1 MTDEPVTGVPG
12 VSDAHL
18 MSVRSV
24 GDLAAVLRHLRR
36 REARVRGG
44 PQLTYRA
51 LAEQTGWSRTM
62 IGNYLSG
69 KTVPPT
75 DRFDALARLLGATG
89 RELGMLATVRDRVEE
104 RQRLTADPAQ
114 SAKPAETA
122 DAYMADDNGEAME
135 APLTPAELAPS
146 GQERGTASPVPT
158 NVPSPLTRLIGRDE
172 EAAAIQ
178 ALVLRADVRVIT
190 IVGAPG
196 IGKSRL
202 STHVAATVA
211 PTFPDGVWYVPL
223 EPISD
228 AELVVPTIAKVLG
241 VKESTGQPLL
251 QSLRE
256 FLRQRRLLLLL
267 DNFEH
272 VLEAA
277 PAVAEILTVCP
288 GVKVLAT
295 SRAGLHI
302 RGEWLWP
309 VSPLAAPETG
319 PWVSLESAAQFP
331 AVELFV
337 DRARAVQPTFALSE
351 TNAGDVCRIC
361 ADLDG
366 LPLAIELVA
375 ARSRTLTPAELVD
388 RLGDR
393 LALLTDGPR
402 DVPPH
407 QRTLRGT
414 IDWSYH
420 LLSPAEQVVFA
431 WLSVFVGG
439 CSLHAAEEVAGP
451 ADLPVPVAD
460 AVAALA
466 DKNLLRIEE
475 GPDGQ
480 RYAVMLA
487 TIREYA
493 LERLESSGDAGP
505 IRERWAAYYL
515 ELAQTATEQLG
526 GEQQGRWLRQLD
538 AEQHNLRAVL
548 GWYTE
553 HGNAGD
559 ALRMIA
565 ASWRFWHIRFRQA
578 EGLRW
583 VEQVLTMPGHQ
594 DERVRAEVLCGA
606 GWLAVDQYDR
616 GLANSFFTES
626 LAAYRK
632 LGDQRGMADALHG
645 VGTVELCDGDAGQAA
660 SLFEESLHHYREAGD
675 DEGVAWSLDHVGSAI
690 LELGSYG
697 MAEQHFAEAL
707 VIFRRLR
714 HSWGMALALH
724 HLGLS
729 ALALGRCTDARGV
742 FDEALAIFTE
752 LDNSWGVA
760 ICLLYLGHVAL
771 DSGEHDTAEANF
783 AQALHASYAQA
794 DRPGAARALA
804 GLASLAVSEG
814 NLVRAAQLFRRA
826 ETLAEASGIRMN
838 PATRARYERDTEL
851 VRSMLGSGP
860 PATLMKPRL
869 AVRSCPSSSGI
880 AAGARPGA
888 PSLACLLPQGTG
900 MSHGTGKAGRARGD
914 SLYHGRVVGGG
925 GGAGVATP
933 GSSRSACGDV
943 LSRTFDG

>member
-1 MTDEPVTGVPG
+1 MTDKPVTGGPG
-12 VSDAHL
+12 APDGRL

-36 REARVRGG
+36 REARARGG
-44 PQLTYRA
+44 PQLSYRA
-51 LAEQTGWSRTM
+51 LAGMTGWSRTM

-89 RELGMLATVRDRVEE
+89 PELGMLATVRDRVEE
-104 RQRLTADPAQ
+104 RQRLTADPVQ
-114 SAKPAETA
+114 SAEPADTA
-122 DAYMADDNGEAME
+122 SAGMADDHGAAVE
-135 APLTPAELAPS
+135 APLPPAELALS
-146 GQERGTASPVPT
+146 SRERGTGSPVPS

-178 ALVLRADVRVIT
+178 ALVLRADVRLIT

-202 STHVAATVA
+202 ATHAAAMVA

-223 EPISD
+223 EPIGD
-228 AELVVPTIAKVLG
+228 AELVVSAIAKALG
-241 VKESTGQPLL
+241 VKESTGRPLL

-256 FLRQRRLLLLL
+256 FLRQRRLVLLL

-277 PAVAEILTVCP
+277 PAIAEILTACP

-309 VSPLAAPETG
+309 VSPLAAPG
-319 PWVSLESAAQFP
+319 NGRRVSLAAAARFP

-337 DRARAVQPTFALSE
+337 DRARAVQPTFTLTE
-351 TNAGDVCRIC
+351 TNVGDVCRIC

-388 RLGDR
+388 RLVDR
-393 LALLTDGPR
+393 LALLTNGPR
-402 DVPPH
+402 DLPPH

-439 CSLHAAEEVAGP
+439 CSLRAAEEVAGP

-466 DKNLLRIEE
+466 DKNLLRIDE

-493 LERLESSGDAGP
+493 LERLAGSGDEGP
-505 IRERWAAYYL
+505 IRARWAAFYL
-515 ELAQTATEQLG
+515 ELAQTANEQLG
-526 GEQQGRWLRQLD
+526 GERQGRWLRQLD

-553 HGNAGD
+553 HGNIRD

-583 VEQVLTMPGHQ
+583 MERVLAMPGPY
-594 DERVRAEVLCGA
+594 DERVRAQVLCGA

-616 GLANSFFTES
+616 GLAESFFTES
-626 LAAYRK
+626 LTAYRK
-632 LGDQRGMADALHG
+632 LGDQRGMAGALHG
-645 VGTVELCDGDAGQAA
+645 VGTVALADGDAGQAA
-660 SLFEESLHHYREAGD
+660 SLFEESLHHFREAGD
-675 DEGVAWSLDHVGSAI
+675 EEGVAWSLDHVGSAT
-690 LELGSYG
+690 LELGGYAL
-697 MAEQHFAEAL
+697 AEQHFAEGL
-707 VIFRRLR
+707 IIFRRLR

-729 ALALGRCTDARGV
+729 ALALGRYADAHDR

-760 ICLLYLGHVAL
+760 ICLLHLGHVAL
-771 DSGEHDTAEANF
+771 GGGEHDTAARYF
-783 AQALHASYAQA
+783 TQALQASEAQA

-814 NLVRAAQLFRRA
+814 NLVRAARLFRRA

-851 VRSMLGSGP
+851 IRGVLDGGP
-860 PATLMKPRL
+860 TATLMN
-869 AVRSCPSSSGI
+869 
-880 AAGARPGA
+880 
-888 PSLACLLPQGTG
+888 
-900 MSHGTGKAGRARGD
+900 HG
-914 SLYHGRVVGGG
+914 
-925 GGAGVATP
+925 
-933 GSSRSACGDV
+933 
-943 LSRTFDG
+943 

>member
-1 MTDEPVTGVPG
+1 
-12 VSDAHL
+12 

-36 REARVRGG
+36 REARARGR
-44 PQLTYRA
+44 PQLTYRE
-51 LAEQTGWSRTM
+51 LAEMTGWSRTM

-104 RQRLTADPAQ
+104 RQRLPADPAQ
-114 SAKPAETA
+114 SGESAEAAEPAESA
-122 DAYMADDNGEAME
+122 DAGVTDDDADA
-135 APLTPAELAPS
+135 ALSPAELAAS
-146 GQERGTASPVPT
+146 GQERPPGSPVPS

-172 EAAAIQ
+172 EAAAIE
-178 ALVLRADVRVIT
+178 ALLLRADVRLIT
-190 IVGAPG
+190 VVGAPG

-202 STHVAATVA
+202 TTHVAAMAT

-228 AELVVPTIAKVLG
+228 AELVVPAIAKTLG
-241 VKESTGQPLL
+241 VKESAGQPLS
-251 QSLRE
+251 QSLLE
-256 FLRQRRLLLLL
+256 FLRPRRLVLLL

-277 PAVAEILTVCP
+277 PAVAEILTACP
-288 GVKVLAT
+288 DVKVLAT

-309 VSPLAAPETG
+309 VSPLAAPG
-319 PWVSLESAAQFP
+319 NGWRANLMAAARFP

-337 DRARAVQPTFALSE
+337 DRARAVQPTFALTE
-351 TNAGDVCRIC
+351 TNVGDVCRIC

-375 ARSRTLTPAELVD
+375 ARSRTLTPAELVE

-393 LALLTDGPR
+393 LALVTDGPR

-439 CSLHAAEEVAGP
+439 CSLRAAEEVAGP

-480 RYAVMLA
+480 RFVVMLA

-493 LERLESSGDAGP
+493 LERLACSGDEDP
-505 IRERWAAYYL
+505 IRERWAAFYL
-515 ELAQTATEQLG
+515 GLSQTATEHLD

-538 AEQHNLRAVL
+538 AEQHNLHAVL
-548 GWYTE
+548 GWYTD

-559 ALRMIA
+559 ALRMLA

-583 VEQVLTMPGHQ
+583 VDQVLAMPGQH
-594 DERVRAEVLCGA
+594 DEPVRAQVLCGA

-616 GLANSFFTES
+616 ALANRFFTES

-645 VGTVELCDGDAGQAA
+645 VGTVAQADGDAGQAA
-660 SLFEESLHHYREAGD
+660 ALFEESLHRYREAGVE
-675 DEGVAWSLDHVGSAI
+675 EGVAWSLDHIGSATM
-690 LELGSYG
+690 ELGGYAL
-697 MAEQHFAEAL
+697 AEQRFAEGL

-714 HSWGMALALH
+714 HSWGIALALH

-729 ALALGRCTDARGV
+729 ALALGRYSDARDQ
-742 FDEALAIFTE
+742 FDEALAIFTD

-771 DSGEHDTAEANF
+771 GSGEHDTAAGYF
-783 AQALHASYAQA
+783 TQALHASEAQA

-814 NLVRAAQLFRRA
+814 NLVRAASLFRRA
-826 ETLAEASGIRMN
+826 EALAEASGIRMN
-838 PATRARYERDTEL
+838 PATRARYEHDTEL
-851 VRSMLGSGP
+851 VRGMLGTGP
-860 PATLMKPRL
+860 TPTL
-869 AVRSCPSSSGI
+869 SNHS
-880 AAGARPGA
+880 
-888 PSLACLLPQGTG
+888 
-900 MSHGTGKAGRARGD
+900 
-914 SLYHGRVVGGG
+914 
-925 GGAGVATP
+925 
-933 GSSRSACGDV
+933 
-943 LSRTFDG
+943 

>member
-1 MTDEPVTGVPG
+1 MTDTPVTDGPG
-12 VSDAHL
+12 APDAHL
-18 MSVRSV
+18 MSVRSAA
-24 GDLAAVLRHLRR
+24 DLAAVLRHLRR
-36 REARVRGG
+36 REARARGG

-51 LAEQTGWSRTM
+51 LAEMTGWSRTM
-62 IGNYLSG
+62 IGSYLSG

-89 RELGMLATVRDRVEE
+89 RELGILATVRDRVEE

-114 SAKPAETA
+114 PAEPDDTVGG
-122 DAYMADDNGEAME
+122 ADDGGEGAE
-135 APLTPAELAPS
+135 APLAPARLVAP
-146 GQERGTASPVPT
+146 GQERGMGSPVPS

-178 ALVLRADVRVIT
+178 SLVLRADVRLIT

-202 STHVAATVA
+202 ATHAAALVA
-211 PTFPDGVWYVPL
+211 PEFPDGVWYVPL

-228 AELVVPTIAKVLG
+228 AELVVPAIAKVLG

-256 FLRQRRLLLLL
+256 FLRQRRLVLLL

-277 PAVAEILTVCP
+277 PAVAEILTACP

-295 SRAGLHI
+295 SRAGLHV

-309 VSPLAAPETG
+309 VSPLAAPG
-319 PWVSLESAAQFP
+319 DGLVSLTAASRFP
-331 AVELFV
+331 AVELFA
-337 DRARAVQPTFALSE
+337 DRALAVRPTFALTE
-351 TNAGDVCRIC
+351 ANVGDVCRIC

-375 ARSRTLTPAELVD
+375 ALSRTLTPAELVD

-393 LALLTDGPR
+393 LALLTNGPR
-402 DVPPH
+402 DLPPH
-407 QRTLRGT
+407 QRTLRDT

-439 CSLHAAEEVAGP
+439 CSLRAVQEVAGP
-451 ADLPVPVAD
+451 ADLPVPVAE

-466 DKNLLRIEE
+466 DKNLLRVEE

-493 LERLESSGDAGP
+493 LERLACSGDEGP

-515 ELAQTATEQLG
+515 GLAQAATGQLG

-553 HGNAGD
+553 QGNAGD

-583 VEQVLTMPGHQ
+583 VEQALAMPGHH
-594 DERVRAEVLCGA
+594 DERVRAQVLCGA

-616 GLANSFFTES
+616 RRADGFFTES
-626 LAAYRK
+626 LTVYRK
-632 LGDQRGMADALHG
+632 LGDQCGMADALHG
-645 VGTVELCDGDAGQAA
+645 VGTVARADGDAAQAA
-660 SLFEESLHHYREAGD
+660 ALFEESLHLYREAGD
-675 DEGVAWSLDHVGSAI
+675 EEGVAWSLDHVGGAA
-690 LELGSYG
+690 LELDDYAL
-697 MAEQHFAEAL
+697 AEQHFAEGL
-707 VIFRRLR
+707 SIFRRLR
-714 HSWGMALALH
+714 HSWGIALGLH

-729 ALALGRCTDARGV
+729 ALALGRYSDARDQ
-742 FDEALAIFTE
+742 FDEALPIFTE
-752 LDNSWGVA
+752 LDNSWGIA
-760 ICLLYLGHVAL
+760 ICLLHLGHVAL
-771 DSGEHDTAEANF
+771 GRGEHGTAAGYF
-783 AQALHASYAQA
+783 TRALHASYAQA

-814 NLVRAAQLFRRA
+814 DLVRAAGLFRRA

-838 PATRARYERDTEL
+838 PATRARYERDSEL
-851 VRSMLGSGP
+851 VRGLLDSVP
-860 PATLMKPRL
+860 TATL
-869 AVRSCPSSSGI
+869 
-880 AAGARPGA
+880 
-888 PSLACLLPQGTG
+888 TN
-900 MSHGTGKAGRARGD
+900 HG
-914 SLYHGRVVGGG
+914 
-925 GGAGVATP
+925 
-933 GSSRSACGDV
+933 
-943 LSRTFDG
+943 

>member
-1 MTDEPVTGVPG
+1 MTNEPATSGPGVP
-12 VSDAHL
+12 DAHL
-18 MSVRSV
+18 LSVRSI

-36 REARVRGG
+36 REARARGG
-44 PQLTYRA
+44 PQLTYRE
-51 LAEQTGWSRTM
+51 LAEMTGWSRTM

-75 DRFDALARLLGATG
+75 DRFDALARLLGANG

-104 RQRLTADPAQ
+104 WQRLTVDPAQ
-114 SAKPAETA
+114 SAEPAETA
-122 DAYMADDNGEAME
+122 DDGLADDSGEAVE
-135 APLTPAELAPS
+135 ASVPPPRLALS
-146 GQERGTASPVPT
+146 GQEQGTGSPVPT

-178 ALVLRADVRVIT
+178 ALVLRADVRLIT

-202 STHVAATVA
+202 ATHVAAVVA
-211 PTFPDGVWYVPL
+211 PAFPEGVWYVPL
-223 EPISD
+223 EPISE
-228 AELVVPTIAKVLG
+228 AELVVPAIAKALG

-251 QSLRE
+251 QSLRD
-256 FLRQRRLLLLL
+256 FLRQRRLVLLL

-272 VLEAA
+272 LLEAA
-277 PAVAEILTVCP
+277 PAVAEILTSCP

-309 VSPLAAPETG
+309 VSPLAVPGNRQQVELTT
-319 PWVSLESAAQFP
+319 AARFP

-337 DRARAVQPTFALSE
+337 DRARAVQPTSTLTAA
-351 TNAGDVCRIC
+351 NVGDVCRIC

-375 ARSRTLTPAELVD
+375 ARSRTLAPAELVD

-402 DVPPH
+402 DLPPH

-420 LLSPAEQVVFA
+420 LLSPVEQVVFA

-439 CSLHAAEEVAGP
+439 CSLRAAEQLVGA
-451 ADLPVPVAD
+451 ADLPLPAAD

-466 DKNLLRIEE
+466 DKNLLRIEG

-480 RYAVMLA
+480 RYVVMLA

-493 LERLESSGDAGP
+493 QERLAGSGDEA
-505 IRERWAAYYL
+505 RVRDRWAAFYL

-553 HGNAGD
+553 HGNTGD

-583 VEQVLTMPGHQ
+583 VEQALAMPDNP
-594 DERVRAEVLCGA
+594 DEGARAQVLCGA
-606 GWLAVDQYDR
+606 GWLALDQYDR
-616 GLANSFFTES
+616 ALADTFFSES
-626 LAAYRK
+626 LTAYRK
-632 LGDQRGMADALHG
+632 LGDQRGMAGALHG
-645 VGTVELCDGDAGQAA
+645 VGTVALADGDAEQGA
-660 SLFEESLHHYREAGD
+660 SLFQESLHRYRGSGD
-675 DEGVAWSLDHVGSAI
+675 EEGVAWSLDHVGSATM
-690 LELGSYG
+690 ELGDYAL
-697 MAEQHFAEAL
+697 AEQHFAEGL
-707 VIFRRLR
+707 VIFRHLR
-714 HSWGMALALH
+714 HNWGMALALH

-729 ALALGRCTDARGV
+729 ALALGRYADAHRQ

-752 LDNSWGVA
+752 LDNSWGIA
-760 ICLLYLGHVAL
+760 ICLLYQGHVAL
-771 DSGEHDTAEANF
+771 GSGEHETAAGYF
-783 AQALHASYAQA
+783 RQALQASSAQA

-804 GLASLAVSEG
+804 GLASLAVSKG
-814 NLVRAAQLFRRA
+814 NLEQAARLFRRA

-838 PATRARYERDTEL
+838 PATRARYEHDTEL
-851 VRSMLGSGP
+851 VRGVLDN
-860 PATLMKPRL
+860 AQDADEPRL
-869 AVRSCPSSSGI
+869 S
-880 AAGARPGA
+880 
-888 PSLACLLPQGTG
+888 
-900 MSHGTGKAGRARGD
+900 
-914 SLYHGRVVGGG
+914 
-925 GGAGVATP
+925 
-933 GSSRSACGDV
+933 
-943 LSRTFDG
+943 

>member
-1 MTDEPVTGVPG
+1 MN
-12 VSDAHL
+12 
-18 MSVRSV
+18 VRSV

-36 REARVRGG
+36 REARTRGG

-51 LAEQTGWSRTM
+51 LAEMTGWSRTM

-104 RQRLTADPAQ
+104 QQRLTAEPAQ
-114 SAKPAETA
+114 SAEPAEA
-122 DAYMADDNGEAME
+122 GDAADDDDNAEDIDAA
-135 APLTPAELAPS
+135 APDELAPS
-146 GQERGTASPVPT
+146 GQERSMGSAAHS
-158 NVPSPLTRLIGRDE
+158 NLPSPLTRLIGRDE

-178 ALVLRADVRVIT
+178 ALVLRADVRLIT

-202 STHVAATVA
+202 TTHVASMVA
-211 PTFPDGVWYVPL
+211 PTFADGVWYVPL
-223 EPISD
+223 EPLSD
-228 AELVVPTIAKVLG
+228 AELVVPAIAKALG

-251 QSLRE
+251 QSLQE
-256 FLRQRRLLLLL
+256 FLQQRQLVLLL

-277 PAVAEILTVCP
+277 PAVAEILTACP

-309 VSPLAAPETG
+309 VSPLAAPG
-319 PWVSLESAAQFP
+319 NGRRVSLAAAAQFP

-337 DRARAVQPTFALSE
+337 DRARAVQPTFALTE
-351 TNAGDVCRIC
+351 TNVGDVCRIC

-393 LALLTDGPR
+393 LALLTNGPR
-402 DVPPH
+402 DLPPH
-407 QRTLRGT
+407 QRTLRGM

-420 LLSPAEQVVFA
+420 LLTPAEQVVFA

-439 CSLHAAEEVAGP
+439 SSLRATEAVAGQ

-460 AVAALA
+460 VVAALA

-475 GPDGQ
+475 GSDGQ
-480 RYAVMLA
+480 HHAVMLA

-493 LERLESSGDAGP
+493 LERLAGSGEEGP
-505 IRERWAAYYL
+505 VRERWAAHYL
-515 ELAQTATEQLG
+515 LLAKTASEQLG
-526 GEQQGRWLRQLD
+526 GEEQPRWLRQFD

-565 ASWRFWHIRFRQA
+565 ASWRYWHMRFRQA

-583 VEQVLTMPGHQ
+583 VEQVLAMPGHQ

-616 GLANSFFTES
+616 ALANSFFTES

-632 LGDQRGMADALHG
+632 LGDQHGMADALHG
-645 VGTVELCDGDAGQAA
+645 VGQAALADDDAAQAA
-660 SLFEESLHHYREAGD
+660 SMFEESLQCYREAGHE
-675 DEGVAWSLDHVGSAI
+675 EGVAWSLDHLGSAT
-690 LELGSYG
+690 LELGNYDQ
-697 MAEQHFAEAL
+697 AEQHFAEGL
-707 VIFRRLR
+707 IIFRRMR
-714 HSWGMALALH
+714 HSWGMALVLH
-724 HLGLS
+724 HLGLN
-729 ALALGRCTDARGV
+729 ALALGRFTDAHDR
-742 FDEALAIFTE
+742 FDEALEIFTE

-760 ICLLYLGHVAL
+760 ICLLYKGHVAL
-771 DSGEHDTAEANF
+771 GSGEHDTAAEF
-783 AQALHASYAQA
+783 FTRALHASYAQA

-814 NLVRAAQLFRRA
+814 NLVRAARLFRRA
-826 ETLAEASGIRMN
+826 ETLAAASGIRMN
-838 PATRARYERDTEL
+838 PATRARYQRDTEL
-851 VRSMLGSGP
+851 VRAVLGSESE
-860 PATLMKPRL
+860 ATL
-869 AVRSCPSSSGI
+869 
-880 AAGARPGA
+880 
-888 PSLACLLPQGTG
+888 TN
-900 MSHGTGKAGRARGD
+900 HG
-914 SLYHGRVVGGG
+914 
-925 GGAGVATP
+925 
-933 GSSRSACGDV
+933 
-943 LSRTFDG
+943 

>member
-1 MTDEPVTGVPG
+1 
-12 VSDAHL
+12 
-18 MSVRSV
+18 
-24 GDLAAVLRHLRR
+24 
-36 REARVRGG
+36 
-44 PQLTYRA
+44 
-51 LAEQTGWSRTM
+51 
-62 IGNYLSG
+62 
-69 KTVPPT
+69 
-75 DRFDALARLLGATG
+75 
-89 RELGMLATVRDRVEE
+89 
-104 RQRLTADPAQ
+104 PAQ
-114 SAKPAETA
+114 PAEPAETA
-122 DAYMADDNGEAME
+122 DADVAHDNGEATE
-135 APLTPAELAPS
+135 APLPPPELTPS
-146 GQERGTASPVPT
+146 GQERGPGSPVPS
-158 NVPSPLTRLIGRDE
+158 NVPSPLTRLIGRDQ

-178 ALVLRADVRVIT
+178 ALVLRADVRLIT

-202 STHVAATVA
+202 ATHTAAMVA

-228 AELVVPTIAKVLG
+228 AELVVSAIAKVLG
-241 VKESTGQPLL
+241 IKESTGQPLL

-256 FLRQRRLLLLL
+256 FLRQRQLVLLL

-277 PAVAEILTVCP
+277 PAVAEILTACP

-309 VSPLAAPETG
+309 VSPLAAPG
-319 PWVSLESAAQFP
+319 NGRVSLTRAARFP

-337 DRARAVQPTFALSE
+337 DRARAVQPTFTLTE
-351 TNAGDVCRIC
+351 TNVDDVCRIC

-388 RLGDR
+388 RLVDR
-393 LALLTDGPR
+393 LALLTNGPR
-402 DVPPH
+402 DLPPH

-439 CSLHAAEEVAGP
+439 CSLRAAEEVVGP
-451 ADLPVPVAD
+451 ADLQVPVAD
-460 AVAALA
+460 AVAVLA

-475 GPDGQ
+475 GPDGR

-493 LERLESSGDAGP
+493 LERLARSGDEGP
-505 IRERWAAYYL
+505 IRARWAAFYL
-515 ELAQTATEQLG
+515 KLAQTANDQLG
-526 GEQQGRWLRQLD
+526 GEQQGQWLRQLD

-548 GWYTE
+548 GWYIE
-553 HGNAGD
+553 HGNARD
-559 ALRMIA
+559 ALRMVA

-583 VEQVLTMPGHQ
+583 MEQVLAMPGH
-594 DERVRAEVLCGA
+594 DEERVRAQVLCGA

-616 GLANSFFTES
+616 GLADSFFTES
-626 LAAYRK
+626 LTAYRK
-632 LGDQRGMADALHG
+632 LGDQRGMAGALHG
-645 VGTVELCDGDAGQAA
+645 VGTVALADGDVGQAA
-660 SLFEESLHHYREAGD
+660 TLFEESLHRFREAGD
-675 DEGVAWSLDHVGSAI
+675 EEGVAWSLDHVGSAT
-690 LELGSYG
+690 LELGGYAL
-697 MAEQHFAEAL
+697 AEQHFAEGL

-714 HSWGMALALH
+714 NSWGMALALH

-729 ALALGRCTDARGV
+729 ALALGRYTDAHDQ

-771 DSGEHDTAEANF
+771 ASGQHTAAGYF
-783 AQALHASYAQA
+783 TQALQASDAQA

-814 NLVRAAQLFRRA
+814 NLVRAARLFRRA

-851 VRSMLGSGP
+851 IRGVLGSG
-860 PATLMKPRL
+860 R
-869 AVRSCPSSSGI
+869 
-880 AAGARPGA
+880 
-888 PSLACLLPQGTG
+888 
-900 MSHGTGKAGRARGD
+900 
-914 SLYHGRVVGGG
+914 
-925 GGAGVATP
+925 
-933 GSSRSACGDV
+933 
-943 LSRTFDG
+943 

>member
-1 MTDEPVTGVPG
+1 MTDKSVTGAPG
-12 VSDAHL
+12 VPDAYL
-18 MSVRSV
+18 IGVRSV

-36 REARVRGG
+36 REARARGG
-44 PQLTYRA
+44 PQLTYRE
-51 LAEQTGWSRTM
+51 LAEMTGWSRTM

-104 RQRLTADPAQ
+104 RQRLAVDPAR
-114 SAKPAETA
+114 SAELSENTDA
-122 DAYMADDNGEAME
+122 DAARDGGVAMAAALRPAGS
-135 APLTPAELAPS
+135 APP
-146 GQERGTASPVPT
+146 GQDRGTGSPVPS

-172 EAAAIQ
+172 EAAAIE
-178 ALVLRADVRVIT
+178 ALVLRADVRLIT
-190 IVGAPG
+190 VVGAPG

-202 STHVAATVA
+202 TTHVAAMVA
-211 PTFPDGVWYVPL
+211 PAFPDGVWYVPL
-223 EPISD
+223 EPVSD
-228 AELVVPTIAKVLG
+228 AELVVPAIAKVLG
-241 VKESTGQPLL
+241 VKESTEQPLL

-256 FLRQRRLLLLL
+256 FLRQRRLVLLL

-277 PAVAEILTVCP
+277 PAVAEILTACP

-309 VSPLAAPETG
+309 VSPLATPEKAPEKTPEKHPG
-319 PWVSLESAAQFP
+319 KAPEKAPEKAPGKARGNGWQVSLTAAARFP

-337 DRARAVQPTFALSE
+337 DRARAVQPTFALTE
-351 TNAGDVCRIC
+351 TNVGDVCRIC

-375 ARSRTLTPAELVD
+375 ARSRTLSPAELVD

-402 DVPPH
+402 DLPPH

-420 LLSPAEQVVFA
+420 LLSPVEQVVFA
-431 WLSVFVGG
+431 RLSVFVGG
-439 CSLHAAEEVAGP
+439 CSLRAAEEVAGS
-451 ADLPVPVAD
+451 ADLSVPVAD

-475 GPDGQ
+475 GLDGQ

-493 LERLESSGDAGP
+493 LERLAGSGDEGP
-505 IRERWAAYYL
+505 IRERWAAFYL
-515 ELAQTATEQLG
+515 DLAQTATDQLG
-526 GEQQGRWLRQLD
+526 GEQQGSWLRQLD

-548 GWYTE
+548 GWYAE

-559 ALRMIA
+559 ALRMLA

-583 VEQVLTMPGHQ
+583 IEQVLAMPGRH
-594 DERVRAEVLCGA
+594 DERVRAQVLCGA

-616 GLANSFFTES
+616 SLAKGFFTES
-626 LAAYRK
+626 LTAYRK
-632 LGDQRGMADALHG
+632 LGDQRGMADAVHG
-645 VGTVELCDGDAGQAA
+645 VGTVALADGDVGPAA
-660 SLFEESLHHYREAGD
+660 SLFEESLHRYREAGVE
-675 DEGVAWSLDHVGSAI
+675 EGVAWSLDHVGSAT
-690 LELGSYG
+690 LELGEYAL
-697 MAEQHFAEAL
+697 AEQHFAEGL
-707 VIFRRLR
+707 IIFRRLR

-729 ALALGRCTDARGV
+729 ALALGRYADARAQ

-760 ICLLYLGHVAL
+760 ICLLHLGHVAL
-771 DSGEHDTAEANF
+771 GSGEHATAAGYF
-783 AQALHASYAQA
+783 TQALHASDAQA

-814 NLVRAAQLFRRA
+814 NLVRAAELFRQA
-826 ETLAEASGIRMN
+826 EALAEASGIRMN

-851 VRSMLGSGP
+851 VRGVLGSE
-860 PATLMKPRL
+860 PAATN
-869 AVRSCPSSSGI
+869 
-880 AAGARPGA
+880 
-888 PSLACLLPQGTG
+888 
-900 MSHGTGKAGRARGD
+900 HG
-914 SLYHGRVVGGG
+914 
-925 GGAGVATP
+925 
-933 GSSRSACGDV
+933 
-943 LSRTFDG
+943 

>member
-1 MTDEPVTGVPG
+1 MTDKPVTGVSG
-12 VSDAHL
+12 VPDAYF

-36 REARVRGG
+36 REARARGG
-44 PQLTYRA
+44 PQLTYRE
-51 LAEQTGWSRTM
+51 LAEMTGWSRTM

-104 RQRLTADPAQ
+104 RQRLTPDPAQ
-114 SAKPAETA
+114 SAEPGEGA
-122 DAYMADDNGEAME
+122 DAGTATDNDEAVDAVLPAD
-135 APLTPAELAPS
+135 LATS
-146 GQERGTASPVPT
+146 GHERGMGSPMLS

-178 ALVLRADVRVIT
+178 ALVLRTDVRLIT

-202 STHVAATVA
+202 ATHVAEMVA

-223 EPISD
+223 EPLSD
-228 AELVVPTIAKVLG
+228 AELVMPAIAKALG
-241 VKESTGQPLL
+241 VKESAGQPLL

-256 FLRQRRLLLLL
+256 FLRQRRLVLLL

-277 PAVAEILTVCP
+277 PAVAEILTACP

-309 VSPLAAPETG
+309 VTPLSAPGNGRQANLTEAAR
-319 PWVSLESAAQFP
+319 FP

-337 DRARAVQPTFALSE
+337 DRARAVQPTFALTE
-351 TNAGDVCRIC
+351 ANAGDVCRIC

-375 ARSRTLTPAELVD
+375 ARSRTLSPAELVE

-393 LALLTDGPR
+393 LALLTNGPR
-402 DVPPH
+402 DLPPH

-451 ADLPVPVAD
+451 AELPVPVAD

-466 DKNLLRIEE
+466 DKNLLRIEDA
-475 GPDGQ
+475 PDGQ

-493 LERLESSGDAGP
+493 LERLAGSGDLGA
-505 IRERWAAYYL
+505 IRQRWAAFYL
-515 ELAQTATEQLG
+515 QLAQAASEQLG
-526 GEQQGRWLRQLD
+526 GDEQGRWLRQLD

-553 HGNAGD
+553 HGNVMD
-559 ALRMIA
+559 ALRMID

-583 VEQVLTMPGHQ
+583 VEQVLAMPGHD
-594 DERVRAEVLCGA
+594 DEGLRAQVLCGA

-616 GLANSFFTES
+616 VLANSFFTES
-626 LAAYRK
+626 LTSYRK
-632 LGDQRGMADALHG
+632 LGDQRGMAGALHG
-645 VGTVELCDGDAGQAA
+645 VGTVAQADGDVAQAA
-660 SLFEESLHHYREAGD
+660 VQFEESLHHYREAGD
-675 DEGVAWSLDHVGSAI
+675 EEGVAWSLDHIGSAT
-690 LELGSYG
+690 LELGGYAQ
-697 MAEQHFAEAL
+697 AEQHFAEGL

-714 HSWGMALALH
+714 HEWGMALALH
-724 HLGLS
+724 HLGLC
-729 ALALGRCTDARGV
+729 ALALGRYTDAQDQ
-742 FDEALAIFTE
+742 FFEALAIFTE

-771 DSGEHDTAEANF
+771 GTSEHNAAAGYFT
-783 AQALHASYAQA
+783 QALQASEAQA
-794 DRPGAARALA
+794 DPPGAARALA
-804 GLASLAVSEG
+804 GLASLAVAEG
-814 NLVRAAQLFRRA
+814 NLVRAARLFRRA

-851 VRSMLGSGP
+851 VRGVL
-860 PATLMKPRL
+860 
-869 AVRSCPSSSGI
+869 
-880 AAGARPGA
+880 
-888 PSLACLLPQGTG
+888 GTG
-900 MSHGTGKAGRARGD
+900 PTETLTNQG
-914 SLYHGRVVGGG
+914 
-925 GGAGVATP
+925 
-933 GSSRSACGDV
+933 
-943 LSRTFDG
+943 

>member
-1 MTDEPVTGVPG
+1 MTDKSVTGAPG
-12 VSDAHL
+12 APDAYL

-36 REARVRGG
+36 REARARGG

-51 LAEQTGWSRTM
+51 LAEMTGWSRTM

-89 RELGMLATVRDRVEE
+89 RELGLLATVRDRVEE
-104 RQRLTADPAQ
+104 RRRLTADPAQ
-114 SAKPAETA
+114 SVEPAETA
-122 DAYMADDNGEAME
+122 DAGQADD
-135 APLTPAELAPS
+135 
-146 GQERGTASPVPT
+146 

-172 EAAAIQ
+172 EVAAIQ
-178 ALVLRADVRVIT
+178 ALALRADVRLIT

-202 STHVAATVA
+202 TTQVAAMVA
-211 PTFPDGVWYVPL
+211 PSFPDGVWYVPL

-228 AELVVPTIAKVLG
+228 VSLVVPAIAKALG
-241 VKESTGQPLL
+241 VKESSGQPLL
-251 QSLRE
+251 QSMRE
-256 FLRQRRLLLLL
+256 FLRQRRLVLVL

-277 PAVAEILTVCP
+277 PAVAEILTACP

-302 RGEWLWP
+302 RGEWQWP
-309 VSPLAAPETG
+309 VSPLATPGNEG
-319 PWVSLESAAQFP
+319 RVSVTAAARFP

-337 DRARAVQPTFALSE
+337 DRARAVQPSFALTE
-351 TNAGDVCRIC
+351 TNVGDVCRIC

-439 CSLHAAEEVAGP
+439 CSLRAAEEVAIP

-466 DKNLLRIEE
+466 DKNLLRLEE

-493 LERLESSGDAGP
+493 LERLAASGDEGR
-505 IRERWAAYYL
+505 IRERWAAFYL

-559 ALRMIA
+559 ALRMLA

-583 VEQVLTMPGHQ
+583 VEQVLNMPGRH
-594 DERVRAEVLCGA
+594 DERVRAQVLCGA

-616 GLANSFFTES
+616 GLAKSFFTES
-626 LAAYRK
+626 LTAYRE

-645 VGTVELCDGDAGQAA
+645 VGTVALADGDAGQAA
-660 SLFEESLHHYREAGD
+660 ALFEESLDRYREAGV
-675 DEGVAWSLDHVGSAI
+675 DEGVAWSLDHIGSAT
-690 LELGSYG
+690 LELGGYAL
-697 MAEQHFAEAL
+697 AEQHFAEGL

-729 ALALGRCTDARGV
+729 ALALGRYTDAHDQ
-742 FDEALAIFTE
+742 FDEALAIFAE

-771 DSGEHDTAEANF
+771 GSGEHDTAAGYF
-783 AQALHASYAQA
+783 TQALHASDAQA

-814 NLVRAAQLFRRA
+814 NLVRAAQLFRQA

-851 VRSMLGSGP
+851 VRGVLGSEP
-860 PATLMKPRL
+860 TATN
-869 AVRSCPSSSGI
+869 
-880 AAGARPGA
+880 
-888 PSLACLLPQGTG
+888 
-900 MSHGTGKAGRARGD
+900 
-914 SLYHGRVVGGG
+914 RV
-925 GGAGVATP
+925 
-933 GSSRSACGDV
+933 
-943 LSRTFDG
+943 

>member
-1 MTDEPVTGVPG
+1 MADKSETGAPGVP
-12 VSDAHL
+12 DAQL

-36 REARVRGG
+36 REARARGG
-44 PQLTYRA
+44 PQLTYRE
-51 LAEQTGWSRTM
+51 LADMTGWSRTM

-89 RELGMLATVRDRVEE
+89 RELGMLATVRDQVEE

-114 SAKPAETA
+114 SAELSENVEAGI
-122 DAYMADDNGEAME
+122 ADD
-135 APLTPAELAPS
+135 
-146 GQERGTASPVPT
+146 

-178 ALVLRADVRVIT
+178 ALVLRADVRLIT
-190 IVGAPG
+190 VVGAPG

-202 STHVAATVA
+202 TTHVAAMVA
-211 PTFPDGVWYVPL
+211 PRFPDGVWYVPL

-228 AELVVPTIAKVLG
+228 AELVVPAIAKALG
-241 VKESTGQPLL
+241 VKESTEQPLL
-251 QSLRE
+251 QSVRE
-256 FLRQRRLLLLL
+256 FLRQRRLVLLL

-277 PAVAEILTVCP
+277 PAVAEILTACP

-295 SRAGLHI
+295 SRAGLHV

-309 VSPLAAPETG
+309 VSPLAAPG
-319 PWVSLESAAQFP
+319 NGWRGSLSAAARFP

-337 DRARAVQPTFALSE
+337 DRARAVQPTFALTE
-351 TNAGDVCRIC
+351 ANVGDVCRIC

-375 ARSRTLTPAELVD
+375 ARSRTLSPAELVD

-402 DVPPH
+402 DLPPH

-420 LLSPAEQVVFA
+420 LLSPAEQTVFA

-439 CSLHAAEEVAGP
+439 CSLRAAQEVTSS
-451 ADLPVPVAD
+451 ADAQVPVAD

-475 GPDGQ
+475 APDGQ
-480 RYAVMLA
+480 RYAVLLA

-493 LERLESSGDAGP
+493 LERLARSGDEGT
-505 IRERWAAYYL
+505 IRERWAAFYL
-515 ELAQTATEQLG
+515 ALAQTASEQLG

-553 HGNAGD
+553 HGNAAD
-559 ALRMIA
+559 ALRMLA

-583 VEQVLTMPGHQ
+583 VEQVLAMPGLH
-594 DERVRAEVLCGA
+594 DERVRAQVLCGA

-616 GLANSFFTES
+616 ELANSFFTEG
-626 LAAYRK
+626 LTAYRK

-645 VGTVELCDGDAGQAA
+645 VGTVALADGDAGQAA
-660 SLFEESLHHYREAGD
+660 ALFEESLHRYREAGV
-675 DEGVAWSLDHVGSAI
+675 DEGVAWSLDHVGSAN
-690 LELGSYG
+690 LELGEYAL
-697 MAEQHFAEAL
+697 AEQHFAEGL
-707 VIFRRLR
+707 IIFRRLR

-729 ALALGRCTDARGV
+729 ALALGRYTDAHDQ
-742 FDEALAIFTE
+742 FDQALAIFTE

-760 ICLLYLGHVAL
+760 ICLLHLGHVAL
-771 DSGEHDTAEANF
+771 GSGEHDTAAAYF
-783 AQALHASYAQA
+783 TQALHASEAQA

-814 NLVRAAQLFRRA
+814 NLVRAAQLFSRA
-826 ETLAEASGIRMN
+826 EALAEASGIRMN

-851 VRSMLGSGP
+851 VRGVLGSG
-860 PATLMKPRL
+860 L
-869 AVRSCPSSSGI
+869 
-880 AAGARPGA
+880 
-888 PSLACLLPQGTG
+888 
-900 MSHGTGKAGRARGD
+900 
-914 SLYHGRVVGGG
+914 
-925 GGAGVATP
+925 
-933 GSSRSACGDV
+933 
-943 LSRTFDG
+943 

>member
-1 MTDEPVTGVPG
+1 MTDESVTGAPG
-12 VSDAHL
+12 VADAHL

-24 GDLAAVLRHLRR
+24 DDLAAVLRHLRR
-36 REARVRGG
+36 REARARGG
-44 PQLTYRA
+44 PQLSYRA
-51 LAEQTGWSRTM
+51 LAEMTGWSRTM

-104 RQRLTADPAQ
+104 RQRLTADPAR
-114 SAKPAETA
+114 STEPAETA
-122 DAYMADDNGEAME
+122 DAGMADDNGAATEAS
-135 APLTPAELAPS
+135 LVQAEWAPS
-146 GQERGTASPVPT
+146 GQERGTGSPVPS

-172 EAAAIQ
+172 DVAAIQ
-178 ALVLRADVRVIT
+178 ALVLRADVRLIT

-202 STHVAATVA
+202 TTHVAAMVA
-211 PTFPDGVWYVPL
+211 PTFPDGVCYVPL
-223 EPISD
+223 EPVSD
-228 AELVVPTIAKVLG
+228 AESVVPAIAKALG
-241 VKESTGQPLL
+241 VKESAGQPLL
-251 QSLRE
+251 QSLHE
-256 FLRQRRLLLLL
+256 HLRQRRLVLLL

-277 PAVAEILTVCP
+277 PAVAEILTASP

-309 VSPLAAPETG
+309 VSPLAAPG
-319 PWVSLESAAQFP
+319 NGWRVSLSAAARFP

-337 DRARAVQPTFALSE
+337 DRARAVQPTFALTE
-351 TNAGDVCRIC
+351 TNVDDVCRIC

-375 ARSRTLTPAELVD
+375 ARSRALTPAELVG

-402 DVPPH
+402 DLPPH

-439 CSLHAAEEVAGP
+439 CSLRAAEEVVGP
-451 ADLPVPVAD
+451 AHLPVPVAD

-493 LERLESSGDAGP
+493 LERLACSGDEGP
-505 IRERWAAYYL
+505 VRARWAAFYL
-515 ELAQTATEQLG
+515 ELAQAATEQFG

-559 ALRMIA
+559 ALRMLA
-565 ASWRFWHIRFRQA
+565 AYWRFWHIRFRQA

-583 VEQVLTMPGHQ
+583 VEQVLAMPGPH
-594 DERVRAEVLCGA
+594 DERVRAQVLCGA

-626 LAAYRK
+626 LTAYRE

-645 VGTVELCDGDAGQAA
+645 VGTVALADGDAGQAA
-660 SLFEESLHHYREAGD
+660 SLFEESLHRYRKAGVE
-675 DEGVAWSLDHVGSAI
+675 EGVAWSLDHIGSAT
-690 LELGSYG
+690 LELGGYAL
-697 MAEQHFAEAL
+697 AEQHFAEGL
-707 VIFRRLR
+707 IIFRRLR

-729 ALALGRCTDARGV
+729 ALALGRYTDAQER
-742 FDEALAIFTE
+742 FEEALAIFTE

-771 DSGEHDTAEANF
+771 GGGEHDTAAGYF
-783 AQALHASYAQA
+783 TQALHASHAQA

-814 NLVRAAQLFRRA
+814 NLVLAARLFRRA

-851 VRSMLGSGP
+851 VRGVLNSTS
-860 PATLMKPRL
+860 T
-869 AVRSCPSSSGI
+869 
-880 AAGARPGA
+880 
-888 PSLACLLPQGTG
+888 
-900 MSHGTGKAGRARGD
+900 
-914 SLYHGRVVGGG
+914 VV
-925 GGAGVATP
+925 AQN
-933 GSSRSACGDV
+933 
-943 LSRTFDG
+943 

>member
-1 MTDEPVTGVPG
+1 MTDKSVTGGQGEP
-12 VSDAHL
+12 DAHL

-36 REARVRGG
+36 REARARGG
-44 PQLTYRA
+44 PQLTYRE
-51 LAEQTGWSRTM
+51 LAEMTGWSRTM

-114 SAKPAETA
+114 SAEPAEPA
-122 DAYMADDNGEAME
+122 DAGAADDNGEAAE
-135 APLTPAELAPS
+135 PAELASS
-146 GQERGTASPVPT
+146 GRERGTGAPVPS

-172 EAAAIQ
+172 EAAAIE
-178 ALVLRADVRVIT
+178 ALLLRADVRLIT
-190 IVGAPG
+190 VVGAPG

-202 STHVAATVA
+202 TTHVAAMVA
-211 PTFPDGVWYVPL
+211 PAFPDGVWYVPL
-223 EPISD
+223 EPISE
-228 AELVVPTIAKVLG
+228 AELVVPAIAKVLG
-241 VKESTGQPLL
+241 VKESSGQPLL
-251 QSLRE
+251 QSLHE
-256 FLRQRRLLLLL
+256 FLRQRQLLLLL

-277 PAVAEILTVCP
+277 PAVAEILTACP

-309 VSPLAAPETG
+309 VSPLAAPG
-319 PWVSLESAAQFP
+319 NAWRASLTAAARFP

-337 DRARAVQPTFALSE
+337 DRARAVQPTFALTE
-351 TNAGDVCRIC
+351 TNVDDVCRIC

-439 CSLHAAEEVAGP
+439 CSLRAAEAVAGP

-480 RYAVMLA
+480 RFALMLA

-493 LERLESSGDAGP
+493 LERLACSGDEGP
-505 IRERWAAYYL
+505 IRERWAAFYL
-515 ELAQTATEQLG
+515 ELAQTATEELG

-553 HGNAGD
+553 RGNAAD
-559 ALRMIA
+559 ALRMLA

-583 VEQVLTMPGHQ
+583 VDQVLAMPGHH
-594 DERVRAEVLCGA
+594 DERRRAQVLCGA

-616 GLANSFFTES
+616 VMANGFFTES
-626 LAAYRK
+626 LTAYRK

-645 VGTVELCDGDAGQAA
+645 VGTVAQADGDAGRAA
-660 SLFEESLHHYREAGD
+660 TLFEESLHRYREAGV
-675 DEGVAWSLDHVGSAI
+675 DEGVAWSLDHIGSAT
-690 LELGSYG
+690 LELGGYAQ
-697 MAEQHFAEAL
+697 AEQHFAEGL
-707 VIFRRLR
+707 IIFRRLR
-714 HSWGMALALH
+714 HGWGMALALH

-729 ALALGRCTDARGV
+729 ALALGRHTDAHDR
-742 FDEALAIFTE
+742 FEEALAIFTE

-771 DSGEHDTAEANF
+771 GSGENDTAAGYF
-783 AQALHASYAQA
+783 TQALHASEDQSDA
-794 DRPGAARALA
+794 PGAARALA

-814 NLVRAAQLFRRA
+814 NLVQAARLFRRA

-851 VRSMLGSGP
+851 VRGVLGTGP
-860 PATLMKPRL
+860 TATL
-869 AVRSCPSSSGI
+869 
-880 AAGARPGA
+880 
-888 PSLACLLPQGTG
+888 TN
-900 MSHGTGKAGRARGD
+900 HG
-914 SLYHGRVVGGG
+914 
-925 GGAGVATP
+925 
-933 GSSRSACGDV
+933 
-943 LSRTFDG
+943 

>member
-1 MTDEPVTGVPG
+1 
-12 VSDAHL
+12 
-18 MSVRSV
+18 MSVRNA

-36 REARVRGG
+36 REARARGG

-51 LAEQTGWSRTM
+51 LAGMTGWSRTM

-104 RQRLTADPAQ
+104 RQRQADPVR
-114 SAKPAETA
+114 SAEPAE
-122 DAYMADDNGEAME
+122 
-135 APLTPAELAPS
+135 
-146 GQERGTASPVPT
+146 

-178 ALVLRADVRVIT
+178 ALVLRADVRLIT

-202 STHVAATVA
+202 ATHAAAMVA
-211 PTFPDGVWYVPL
+211 PTFPDGIWYVPL

-228 AELVVPTIAKVLG
+228 AGLVVSAIAKALG

-256 FLRQRRLLLLL
+256 FLRQRRLVLLL

-277 PAVAEILTVCP
+277 PAVAEILTACP

-309 VSPLAAPETG
+309 VSPLAAPDNG
-319 PWVSLESAAQFP
+319 RQVSLTAAARFP

-337 DRARAVQPTFALSE
+337 DRARAVQPTFALTE

-393 LALLTDGPR
+393 LALLTNGPR
-402 DVPPH
+402 DLPPH

-439 CSLHAAEEVAGP
+439 CSLRAAEVVAGP
-451 ADLPVPVAD
+451 ADLPAPVAD
-460 AVAALA
+460 VMAVLA

-493 LERLESSGDAGP
+493 LERLARRGDEGL
-505 IRERWAAYYL
+505 IRARWAAFYL
-515 ELAQTATEQLG
+515 ELAQTANEQLG

-559 ALRMIA
+559 ALQMIA

-583 VEQVLTMPGHQ
+583 MEQVLALPGRH
-594 DERVRAEVLCGA
+594 DERVRAQVLCGA

-616 GLANSFFTES
+616 GLAASFFTKS
-626 LAAYRK
+626 LTAYRE
-632 LGDQRGMADALHG
+632 LGDQRGMAGALHG
-645 VGTVELCDGDAGQAA
+645 VGTVALADGDAGQAA
-660 SLFEESLHHYREAGD
+660 SLFEESLRRFREAGD
-675 DEGVAWSLDHVGSAI
+675 EEGVAWSLDHVGSAT
-690 LELGSYG
+690 LELGGYAL
-697 MAEQHFAEAL
+697 AERHFAEGL
-707 VIFRRLR
+707 IIFRRLR

-729 ALALGRCTDARGV
+729 ALALGRYTDAHDH
-742 FDEALAIFTE
+742 FHEALAIFTE

-771 DSGEHDTAEANF
+771 GGGEHDTAGKYF
-783 AQALHASYAQA
+783 TQALRASDDQA

-804 GLASLAVSEG
+804 GLASLAVADG
-814 NLVRAAQLFRRA
+814 NLVRAARLFRRA
-826 ETLAEASGIRMN
+826 EKLAETSGIRMN
-838 PATRARYERDTEL
+838 PATRARYERD
-851 VRSMLGSGP
+851 
-860 PATLMKPRL
+860 
-869 AVRSCPSSSGI
+869 
-880 AAGARPGA
+880 
-888 PSLACLLPQGTG
+888 
-900 MSHGTGKAGRARGD
+900 RARATHPSITGPVPEG
-914 SLYHGRVVGGG
+914 L
-925 GGAGVATP
+925 AGTP
-933 GSSRSACGDV
+933 SAR
-943 LSRTFDG
+943 RT

>member
-1 MTDEPVTGVPG
+1 MTDKSVP
-12 VSDAHL
+12 DAPAVPDAQL

-36 REARVRGG
+36 REARARGG
-44 PQLTYRA
+44 PQLTYRE
-51 LAEQTGWSRTM
+51 LAEMTGWSRTM

-75 DRFDALARLLGATG
+75 NRFDALARLLGATG
-89 RELGMLATVRDRVEE
+89 RELGLLATVRDQVEE

-114 SAKPAETA
+114 PAGLSEKTGA
-122 DAYMADDNGEAME
+122 GRADD
-135 APLTPAELAPS
+135 
-146 GQERGTASPVPT
+146 

-178 ALVLRADVRVIT
+178 ALVLRADVRLIT
-190 IVGAPG
+190 VVGAPG

-202 STHVAATVA
+202 TTHVASMVA
-211 PTFPDGVWYVPL
+211 PAFPDGVRYVPL

-228 AELVVPTIAKVLG
+228 AELVVPAIAKVLG
-241 VKESTGQPLL
+241 VKEGSEQPLL
-251 QSLRE
+251 RSLRE
-256 FLRQRRLLLLL
+256 FLRQRRLVLLL

-277 PAVAEILTVCP
+277 PAVAEILTACP

-295 SRAGLHI
+295 SRAALHI
-302 RGEWLWP
+302 RGEWRWP
-309 VSPLAAPETG
+309 VSPLAAPDKALDKAPENETEPG
-319 PWVSLESAAQFP
+319 AATRYP

-337 DRARAVQPTFALSE
+337 DRARAVQPAFALTE
-351 TNAGDVCRIC
+351 ANVGDVCRIC

-375 ARSRTLTPAELVD
+375 ARSRTLSPAELVD

-402 DVPPH
+402 DLPPH

-439 CSLHAAEEVAGP
+439 CSLRAAQEVAGP
-451 ADLPVPVAD
+451 ADEPVAD
-460 AVAALA
+460 AVAGLA

-493 LERLESSGDAGP
+493 LERLAASADEGA
-505 IRERWAAYYL
+505 IRARWAAFYL
-515 ELAQTATEQLG
+515 DLAQTASEELG
-526 GEQQGRWLRQLD
+526 GNQQGRWLRQLD

-559 ALRMIA
+559 ALRMLA

-583 VEQVLTMPGHQ
+583 VEQVLAMPGRH
-594 DERVRAEVLCGA
+594 DERVRAQVLCGA

-616 GLANSFFTES
+616 GLANGFFTES
-626 LAAYRK
+626 LTAYRE
-632 LGDQRGMADALHG
+632 LGDQCGMAEALHG
-645 VGTVELCDGDAGQAA
+645 VGTVALADGDPGQAA
-660 SLFEESLHHYREAGD
+660 ALFEESLHRYREAGA
-675 DEGVAWSLDHVGSAI
+675 DEGVAWSLDHVGSAN
-690 LELGSYG
+690 LELGEYAP
-697 MAEQHFAEAL
+697 AEQYFAEAL
-707 VIFRRLR
+707 IIFRRLR
-714 HSWGMALALH
+714 HGWGLALALH
-724 HLGLS
+724 HLGMS
-729 ALALGRCTDARGV
+729 ALALGRYADARDQ
-742 FDEALAIFTE
+742 FDQALAIFTE
-752 LDNSWGVA
+752 LDNGWGVA
-760 ICLLYLGHVAL
+760 ICLLHLGHVAL
-771 DSGEHDTAEANF
+771 GSGEHDTAAAYF
-783 AQALHASYAQA
+783 TQALHASDAQA

-814 NLVRAAQLFRRA
+814 NLVQAAQLFGRA
-826 ETLAEASGIRMN
+826 EALAEASGIRMN

-851 VRSMLGSGP
+851 VRAVLG
-860 PATLMKPRL
+860 
-869 AVRSCPSSSGI
+869 
-880 AAGARPGA
+880 
-888 PSLACLLPQGTG
+888 
-900 MSHGTGKAGRARGD
+900 
-914 SLYHGRVVGGG
+914 
-925 GGAGVATP
+925 
-933 GSSRSACGDV
+933 
-943 LSRTFDG
+943 